1 MPVLGKAKPEEER
14 IEEESDVVVIVDN
27 SVNNHIESSRRDV
40 FSSMS
45 SIVSSL
51 KIAPRINLPVHD

>member
-40 FSSMS
+40 FIDVDSFFF
-45 SIVSSL
+45 
-51 KIAPRINLPVHD
+51 KNNPKNKFTRP